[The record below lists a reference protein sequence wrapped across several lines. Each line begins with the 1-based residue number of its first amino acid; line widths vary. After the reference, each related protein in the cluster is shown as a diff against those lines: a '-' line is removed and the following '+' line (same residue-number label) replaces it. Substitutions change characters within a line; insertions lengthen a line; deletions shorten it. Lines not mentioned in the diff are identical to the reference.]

1 MQKQFNAQF
10 KKLFNRATPGLKK
23 ALDLKIKA
31 INKVHDAS
39 LIQFERQ
46 YRKRKLANYKQ
57 VENS

>member
-10 KKLFNRATPGLKK
+10 KKLFNGATPGLKK

-39 LIQFERQ
+39 LI
-46 YRKRKLANYKQ
+46 
-57 VENS
+57 